1 MAGVGRLL
9 VHSREPAYTELW
21 PPEGWWGADPTD
33 KPRTGSAVGSAGS
46 AGSGVGSSVGSS
58 APRRWDLVLGTTVA
72 DRSDDRDDRKHG
84 AGTAMSTPTLRIFG
98 VLCCV
103 CLCREVLAMED
114 GVAAPIRTVAAG
126 IMTAGIAIAFVQ
138 WIQGVTGQGNQELQ
152 VTVEE
157 FHRHGVASV
166 DDLRELNEAGLWG
179 EFDSASMCLVCAS

>member
-1 MAGVGRLL
+1 MQIPL
-9 VHSREPAYTELW
+9 
-21 PPEGWWGADPTD
+21 TD
-33 KPRTGSAVGSAGS
+33 RTGSAVGSAGS

-179 EFDSASMCLVCAS
+179 EFDFASMCLVCAS

>member
-1 MAGVGRLL
+1 
-9 VHSREPAYTELW
+9 
-21 PPEGWWGADPTD
+21 
-33 KPRTGSAVGSAGS
+33 
-46 AGSGVGSSVGSS
+46 
-58 APRRWDLVLGTTVA
+58 
-72 DRSDDRDDRKHG
+72 
-84 AGTAMSTPTLRIFG
+84 
-98 VLCCV
+98 
-103 CLCREVLAMED
+103 MED